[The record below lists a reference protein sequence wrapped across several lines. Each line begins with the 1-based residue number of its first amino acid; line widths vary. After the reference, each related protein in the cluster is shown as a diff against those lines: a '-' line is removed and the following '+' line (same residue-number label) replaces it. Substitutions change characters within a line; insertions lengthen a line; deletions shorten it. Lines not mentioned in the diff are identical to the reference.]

1 MLKYTSVLELV
12 ERTADSG
19 KTISQCV
26 MEDQAE
32 QMERTAVDLYGEMK
46 NTFHTMKESVINGL
60 KHVGK
65 SVSGLSGGDA
75 TRLLLKMQAGENI
88 GGNVLTGV
96 LIKALA
102 VSEYNACMGKIAA
115 APTAGSCGILPSV
128 LITMM
133 EERNIP
139 EEKIVM
145 SLFTAG
151 AIGMVIAKRASISGA
166 QGGCQAECGSAA
178 AMAAAALVE
187 ILGGTPVMAANASAI
202 TIKAVLGLVCDPV
215 AGLVEV
221 PCIKRNAI
229 GAANALA
236 AAEMALA
243 GIESVI
249 PVDDVIEAMKSVGNL
264 MPNCLKETAKGGLA
278 DTKTGR
284 SLAEKIYGRN

>member
-1 MLKYTSVLELV
+1 MLKYSSVSELV
-12 ERTADSG
+12 ESASNSK

-26 MEDQAE
+26 LEDQAE
-32 QMERTAVDLYGEMK
+32 QMERSLEDLYEEMRS
-46 NTFHTMKESVINGL
+46 TFYTMKESVASGL
-60 KHVGK
+60 KYVGK
-65 SVSGLSGGDA
+65 SASGLSGGDA
-75 TRLLLKMQAGENI
+75 ARLSLAMQAGKNI

-133 EERNIP
+133 EERAIP
-139 EEKIVM
+139 ERKIIM

-151 AIGMVIAKRASISGA
+151 AIGMVIAKRACISGA

-187 ILGGTPVMAANASAI
+187 VLEGTPLMSANASAI
-202 TIKAVLGLVCDPV
+202 TMKAVLGLVCDPV

-249 PVDDVIEAMKSVGNL
+249 PVDDVIEAMKSVGNV
-264 MPNCLKETAKGGLA
+264 MPSSLKETAKGGLA
-278 DTKTGR
+278 DTRTGR
-284 SLAEKIYGRN
+284 SLADRIYGRN